1 MARFDRSVAT
11 PALVLL
17 LLGAAIVPVAGKVL
31 REQAAAGFD
40 VSYIPES
47 KPLLYL
53 SPSLRLTIANYL
65 WLQTVQYIGD
75 QHLRRG
81 KFDKL
86 YALVDV
92 ITDLDPDHGYAYQT
106 AGIAL
111 SSSNHLDQ
119 SDAILEKGITRGP
132 NWWTYPF
139 YRAFNEFH
147 YRDDYASASRWAE
160 QAARTPGATPNMA
173 KLALALKVKSG
184 SPDDAVRFLEEMRAT
199 ARDERTA
206 EILDEQYRVAVLQRD
221 FAVLDGAVE
230 RFREA
235 RGRDPRDLRE
245 LVTAGLLPDLPAEPY
260 GGAYVWRDGAVH
272 STGKDFRFPKPEPR
286 PVLPSP
292 SPAPE
297 PR

>member
-1 MARFDRSVAT
+1 MARLDRSVVT
-11 PALVLL
+11 PALLF
-17 LLGAAIVPVAGKVL
+17 GALAVALVPVAGRVL
-31 REQAAAGFD
+31 RAQAPAGFD
-40 VSYIPES
+40 VTYVPES
-47 KPLLYL
+47 KPLLLL
-53 SPSLRLTIANYL
+53 SPSLRLTVANYL
-65 WLQTVQYIGD
+65 WLQAVQYIGD
-75 QHLRRG
+75 QHLRGG

-86 YALVDV
+86 HALVDV

-111 SSSNHLDQ
+111 SSSGHLDQ

-132 NWWTYPF
+132 NWWSFPF

-147 YRDDYASASRWAE
+147 YRDDYAAASRWAE

-184 SPDDAVRFLEEMRAT
+184 SPDDAVRFLEEMRGT
-199 ARDERTA
+199 ARDGHTA
-206 EILDEQYRVAVLQRD
+206 EILDEQYRLAVLQRD
-221 FAVLDGAVE
+221 FAVLDAAVE
-230 RFREA
+230 RFRES

-245 LVTAGLLPDLPAEPY
+245 LVAAGLLPSLPAEPY

-286 PVLPSP
+286 PVLPST
-292 SPAPE
+292 SPDPE
-297 PR
+297 SR